1 MGAYSSGASFAKLIG
16 AYSMGTCSD
25 VGLFRGFTVQKIGTV
40 DSGYSDSGYS
50 HSGYSHS
57 AYSQTLDLVTLSPFP
72 KISSGAYKCT
82 PIIVTSLFA
91 ALRFYIHY
99 FSFP

>member
-25 VGLFRGFTVQKIGTV
+25 VGLFGGFTVQKIGTV
-40 DSGYSDSGYS
+40 DCGYSD
-50 HSGYSHS
+50 SGYSHS

-72 KISSGAYKCT
+72 KIS
-82 PIIVTSLFA
+82 
-91 ALRFYIHY
+91 
-99 FSFP
+99 